1 VARRNAFE
9 GIGEAGARRFC
20 LPIAGWLSLA
30 GVLAGCASARPGLID
45 SPLSIEQQQQAV
57 LEIVPRGSSRDE
69 AEKRLKAAGIEYRP
83 GGKGSIYYLML
94 WNRPDGQ
101 RWHIDVALLFDQS
114 GKLYQT
120 RAASASWEAH
130 PDEPVAEGRGPSN
143 VRQADAALPETAP
156 AAAVDDER
164 IPFPKR

>member
-1 VARRNAFE
+1 MAMSA
-9 GIGEAGARRFC
+9 AGF
-20 LPIAGWLSLA
+20 
-30 GVLAGCASARPGLID
+30 LAGCASGRPSLVD

-69 AEKRLKAAGIEYRP
+69 AEKRLKAAGIEYRT

-120 RAASASWEAH
+120 RNGSASWEAR
-130 PDEPVAEGRGPSN
+130 PDEPVSGRGGPSN
-143 VRQADAALPETAP
+143 VRQADGALPETTP
-156 AAAVDDER
+156 ATAVDDER

>member
-1 VARRNAFE
+1 MSVAGF
-9 GIGEAGARRFC
+9 
-20 LPIAGWLSLA
+20 
-30 GVLAGCASARPGLID
+30 LAGCAAGHPSLVD

-69 AEKRLKAAGIEYRP
+69 AERRLKAAGIEYRP

-120 RAASASWEAH
+120 RAASASWEAR
-130 PDEPVAEGRGPSN
+130 PDEPVAGGREASS
-143 VRQADAALPETAP
+143 VRQADAAVPETAP
-156 AAAVDDER
+156 ATPDDDER

>member
-1 VARRNAFE
+1 MSNRVTPFVVHE
-9 GIGEAGARRFC
+9 VLTRRFC
-20 LPIAGWLSLA
+20 RAIALGMSVA
-30 GVLAGCASARPGLID
+30 GSFAGCASGHPSLVD

-57 LEIVPRGSSRDE
+57 LEIVPRGSSRAD
-69 AEKRLKAAGIEYRP
+69 AEQRLKAAGIEYRQ

-120 RAASASWEAH
+120 RA
-130 PDEPVAEGRGPSN
+130 
-143 VRQADAALPETAP
+143 
-156 AAAVDDER
+156 
-164 IPFPKR
+164 